1 MSGLSLSGSGLTITQ
16 AGGGGGDITIGT
28 SPIVNGTTGRILYDN
43 AGVVGELPAPTGAI
57 VGTTDTQTLSAK
69 RIDPRVS
76 STASASSVTP
86 SIATADVYVFTA
98 LAAGL
103 TINAATGGTPLNGDK
118 LLFRLKD
125 DGTPRLLTWTVTG
138 SGSFRAIGVTLPTT
152 TTASKV
158 TYVGCVYNSDESFW
172 DVVAVTTQA

>member
-1 MSGLSLSGSGLTITQ
+1 MSGFSLGNGLTI
-16 AGGGGGDITIGT
+16 GGGGGGSLTIGT
-28 SPIVNGTTGRILYDN
+28 TPVLSGTTGYILYNN
-43 AGVVGELPAPTGAI
+43 AGLLGELAPPSGSL
-57 VGTTDTQTLSAK
+57 VGTTATQTLTGK

-76 STASASSVTP
+76 STASAASVTP

-118 LLFRLKD
+118 LLFRFKD
-125 DGTPRLLTWTVTG
+125 DGTPRLLTWTVAG

-152 TTASKV
+152 TTANKV
-158 TYVGCVYNSDESFW
+158 TYVGCVYNSDETYW

>member
-16 AGGGGGDITIGT
+16 AGGGGDITIVS
-28 SPIVNGTTGRILYDN
+28 SPIVNGTSGQILYDN
-43 AGVVGELPAPTGAI
+43 AGVLGELPAPTGTI

-118 LLFRLKD
+118 LLFRFKD
-125 DGTPRLLTWTVTG
+125 NGTPRLLTWTVAG

-158 TYVGCVYNSDESFW
+158 TYVGCVYNSDETYW

>member
-16 AGGGGGDITIGT
+16 AGGGGDITIGT
-28 SPIVNGTTGRILYDN
+28 SPIVNGTSGQILYDN
-43 AGVVGELPAPTGAI
+43 AGVLGELPAPTGTI

-86 SIATADVYVFTA
+86 STATADVYVFTA

-118 LLFRLKD
+118 LLFRFKD
-125 DGTPRLLTWTVTG
+125 NGTPRLLTWTVAG

-158 TYVGCVYNSDESFW
+158 TYVGCVYNSDETYW

>member
-16 AGGGGGDITIGT
+16 AGGGGDITIGT
-28 SPIVNGTTGRILYDN
+28 SPIVNGTSGQILYDN
-43 AGVVGELPAPTGAI
+43 AGVLGELPAPTGTI

-86 SIATADVYVFTA
+86 STATADVYVFTA

-118 LLFRLKD
+118 LLFRFKD
-125 DGTPRLLTWTVTG
+125 NGTPQLLTWTVAG

-158 TYVGCVYNSDESFW
+158 TYVGCVYNSDETYW

>member
-16 AGGGGGDITIGT
+16 AGGGGDITIGT

-43 AGVVGELPAPTGAI
+43 AGIVGELPAPTGAL

-125 DGTPRLLTWTVTG
+125 DGTPRLLTWTVAG